1 VETVSRQAR
10 AQATGGA
17 PGDERDAHPG
27 PNSTLGSLASIAY
40 GPGVIGFLRFLGIAN
55 AAVWL
60 GGTVFYTVAAGPA
73 MVSSDMQGLL
83 GPKYFPYFSGA
94 VAQIL
99 LARYFHFHLACAT
112 VAVLHVLAEWMYLG
126 RSAHRRWLGLLVAL
140 FGLSL
145 LGSVWLG
152 PRLAH
157 LHRDR
162 HRLNATPQQRQA
174 AARSFRLWHGM
185 FQAVN
190 VLMLGGVA
198 VCLWRVTNPP
208 DELRFVGSTQFRG

>member
-1 VETVSRQAR
+1 
-10 AQATGGA
+10 
-17 PGDERDAHPG
+17 
-27 PNSTLGSLASIAY
+27 
-40 GPGVIGFLRFLGIAN
+40 VIGFLRFVGIAN

-60 GGTVFYTVAAGPA
+60 GAAVFFTICAGPA
-73 MVSSDMQGLL
+73 VLSADMQGLL

-112 VAVLHVLAEWMYLG
+112 IALLHLLAERIYLG
-126 RSAHRRWLGLLVAL
+126 RRAHRLWLGLLAAL
-140 FGLSL
+140 LGFSL

-152 PRLAH
+152 PKLAR
-157 LHRDR
+157 LHRAQHVLSAAPAER
-162 HRLNATPQQRQA
+162 EA
-174 AARSFRLWHGM
+174 AAKSYRLWHGV

-190 VLMLGGVA
+190 VLMIGGVA
-198 VCLWRVTNPP
+198 VCLWRVANPP